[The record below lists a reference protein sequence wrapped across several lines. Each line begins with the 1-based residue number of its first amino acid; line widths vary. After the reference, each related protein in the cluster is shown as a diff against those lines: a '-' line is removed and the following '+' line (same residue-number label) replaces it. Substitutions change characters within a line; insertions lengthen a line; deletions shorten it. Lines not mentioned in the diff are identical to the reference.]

1 MEFSKLAR
9 PRHWGSADD
18 PEEEP
23 DSAQTIIKEPAV
35 LEVVE
40 NRIYFYAGVD
50 RTTILK
56 LNREL
61 RSLNNEYI
69 AQAQRR
75 EDDHLCPIYLHISS
89 YGGSIF
95 SGLAGLDQIRRS
107 LVPVYTIV
115 DGCCASAATF
125 LSVAG
130 KRRFINSHSFMLIH
144 QLSSCMWGKYME
156 FKDEIQN
163 LDRLMVMI
171 KAIYNEFTEVPQDK
185 LDEML
190 KHDLWFDAQT
200 CLEFGLV
207 DEII

>member
-1 MEFSKLAR
+1 MTSR
-9 PRHWGSADD
+9 GRYWGASI
-18 PEEEP
+18 EEKEREEKEAAGGEILIREP
-23 DSAQTIIKEPAV
+23 SV

-40 NRIYFYAGVD
+40 NRIYFYARVD
-50 RTTILK
+50 KTTILK

-69 AQAQRR
+69 SQAQRR
-75 EDDHLCPIYLHISS
+75 EDDHLTPIYLHISS

-107 LVPVYTIV
+107 VVPVYTIV

-125 LSVAG
+125 LSVVG
-130 KRRFINSHSFMLIH
+130 KRRFINSHSFMMIH
-144 QLSSCMWGKYME
+144 QLSSVMWGKYAE
-156 FKDEIQN
+156 FEDEMKN

-171 KAIYNEFTEVPQDK
+171 KAIYNEFTEVPSDK
-185 LDEML
+185 LDEIL
-190 KHDLWFDAQT
+190 QHDLWFDAQA
-200 CLEFGLV
+200 CLEYGLV